1 MTHSLLLLLK
11 GPMQSWGDSSRYKSR
26 ETAAVPT
33 KSGILGLI
41 AAAQGRRRSD
51 PLEDLAQLRLAVR
64 VDQPGTLLRDYQTA
78 QHWQVKEGPAELVTR
93 YYLADAAFV
102 AAVES
107 DDRTLLESMEEA
119 LRHPRFPLFL
129 GRRSCPA
136 PARLVLGIRDTDAV
150 QALIDEPWHASQH
163 HRKARSLRV
172 SLPIHRDALPEE
184 TNGIAAR
191 DVPISFS
198 QEHRQYGWRRV
209 VIDKR
214 TADFDNDAAQE
225 SDRFFETVIEA

>member
-33 KSGILGLI
+33 KSGIVGLI

-78 QHWQVKEGPAELVTR
+78 QQWQVKEGASAQLVTR
-93 YYLADAAFV
+93 YYLSDAAFV

-107 DDRTLLESMEEA
+107 EDRELLEAMAES
-119 LRHPRFPLFL
+119 LRRPRFPLFL

-136 PARLVLGIRDTDAV
+136 PPNLVLGIRDTDAV
-150 QALIDEPWHASQH
+150 QALVDEPWHASPH
-163 HRKARSLRV
+163 HRKARSSTV
-172 SLPIHRDALPEE
+172 YLPIHRDAKPGEA
-184 TNGIAAR
+184 GMSKC

-198 QEHRQYGWRRV
+198 QEHRQYGWRTV
-209 VIDKR
+209 VVEERK
-214 TADFDNDAAQE
+214 ASFENDSAQ
-225 SDRFFETVIEA
+225 SKDRFFDTVISS